1 MLDNFRIGT
10 TNVVELII
18 NVWNSKA
25 LMYTYIYS
33 YFFTKAPPIIAVSPP
48 PTVSVSVGQ
57 TFIINCTTL
66 GVPTPEI
73 VWRLNWGSVTEK
85 CTMSSTPQE
94 GNRAFG
100 ELICPNAQDTDQ
112 GAYSCESINIKG
124 SCFAGST
131 GTYVLL

>member
-1 MLDNFRIGT
+1 M
-10 TNVVELII
+10 
-18 NVWNSKA
+18 
-25 LMYTYIYS
+25 
-33 YFFTKAPPIIAVSPP
+33 SPP

-73 VWRLNWGSVTEK
+73 VWRLNWGCVPEK
-85 CTMSSTPQE
+85 CTMSSTPQD

-131 GTYVLL
+131 GMYFYKCFFWGQPIKLVQVASTSELRENQQNDLLFFEIFMVL